1 MRLRLF
7 LLSALFFAGTLCAF
21 AQRADRIKSD
31 PETIWASGRGA
42 TSSEADKAALEALL
56 ARLSR
61 YVDFPDHPGREYS
74 LMATFRED
82 VRRCSHRMSD
92 GAAVLRYLSESEVPL
107 IFEARR
113 RKVDELEETGD
124 RTGKAVYYEWAE
136 VELSSLPGRHAE
148 RLRLLS
154 QKRETAP
161 DRNPVDIRALRMEH
175 LEREVR
181 RIRSAFQSVP
191 ASLEM
196 SAAKVPEPEIPSVD
210 TLLRPER
217 EPLGQILP
225 APQCG
230 VAFPEI
236 PFHPAFRAAPFPVER
251 PDAGGRH
258 DRVFLLAGAGFLPE
272 MSAGLAGA
280 FCRDRWGMYAS
291 VYGNFV
297 ASAASYACRRDGSA
311 GDRYIWPTG
320 ASRVSSLQMS
330 AGVCR
335 KVMPGLAVT
344 AGAGWGR
351 RAVLWEDSAGAWA
364 YVEDLSV
371 QGPVL
376 ESGLIGWRG
385 ALCGSIGLSTVAFRT
400 LGVKI
405 GVGVSF

>member
-1 MRLRLF
+1 MKLRLF
-7 LLSALFFAGTLCAF
+7 LLSVLFFTGVHCSF

-31 PETIWASGRGA
+31 PETIWASGKG
-42 TSSEADKAALEALL
+42 TTPSEADKAALDALL

-61 YVDFPDHPGREYS
+61 HVEFPDHPGQAYS

-82 VRRCSHRMSD
+82 VRRHSHRISD
-92 GAAVLRYLSESEVPL
+92 GAAVLRYLSESEVSL

-113 RKVDELEETGD
+113 RKVDELEKTGD

-136 VELSSLPGRHAE
+136 VELSSLPGDHAE
-148 RLRLLS
+148 RLRILS

-161 DRNPVDIRALRMEH
+161 DKNPVDIHALRMEH

-181 RIRSAFQSVP
+181 RIRSAFQSPP
-191 ASLEM
+191 ASLET
-196 SAAKVPEPEIPSVD
+196 SAAKVTKPEILRVD
-210 TLLRPER
+210 TLSRPDR
-217 EPLGQILP
+217 EPLGNLLP
-225 APQCG
+225 APQIG
-230 VAFPEI
+230 VSIPAM
-236 PFHPAFRAAPFPVER
+236 PFHPAFRADPRPAER
-251 PDAGGRH
+251 PDADGRN

-280 FCRDRWGMYAS
+280 FLWDCWGMYVSAC
-291 VYGNFV
+291 GNFV
-297 ASAASYACRRDGSA
+297 SSAASYTCRQDGAA

-320 ASRVSSLQMS
+320 ISRVSAFQLS

-335 KVMPGLAVT
+335 TVVPGLAVT

-351 RAVLWEDSAGAWA
+351 RRVLWEDSVGSWA

-371 QGPVL
+371 KGPVL
-376 ESGLIGWRG
+376 ECGLMGWRG
-385 ALCGSIGLSTVAFRT
+385 TLCGSLGLSTVAFRT

-405 GVGVSF
+405 GVGISF